1 MEVDMN
7 RLSRSFLVACLTA
20 LAVGL
25 YVSFA
30 RTPLP
35 SVLTVALPIGAICY
49 GLFLISFVFDREFE
63 HAERK
68 EHGEIPSSA
77 QQKGPPPEKESH
89 DVAEITPH
97 QPAHA

>member
-1 MEVDMN
+1 MN
-7 RLSRSFLVACLTA
+7 RLSKSFLVACLTA

-49 GLFLISFVFDREFE
+49 GLFLISFVFHGEFAREDQ
-63 HAERK
+63 K
-68 EHGEIPSSA
+68 EQGEIPFSA
-77 QQKGPPPEKESH
+77 QQKGPPRDKESH